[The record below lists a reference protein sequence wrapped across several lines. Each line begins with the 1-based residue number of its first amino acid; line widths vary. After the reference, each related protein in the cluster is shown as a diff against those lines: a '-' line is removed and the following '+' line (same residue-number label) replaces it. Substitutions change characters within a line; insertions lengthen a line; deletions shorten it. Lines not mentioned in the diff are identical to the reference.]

1 MPTSFSDSGS
11 LYSQLIT
18 RLRDVRDIQ
27 SAAAVLQ
34 WDRATY
40 MPLGGAAARGRQLA
54 TLRQVAHEKLCD
66 PALGEILEQLDGE
79 AQQYPYESDEA
90 SLIRVARRDY
100 EQATRVP
107 AGFMARLSHHQTES
121 YLAWAEA
128 REAGTFERVCPYLEK
143 TLDLSREWASFF
155 PDCDRPADSLI
166 ALSDEGMTSRVLE
179 ELFSQLR
186 GELVPIVQAIA
197 AAPPIDTK
205 LLQQEFPET
214 AQLNFCAKLM
224 ERIGY
229 DFSRGRQDATLHPFT
244 TSFSINDVRITTR
257 TDLHNLTESL
267 FCSLH
272 EMGHA
277 LYEQNIDLALEA
289 TPLADGTSSGIHES
303 QSRLW
308 ENLVGRSRAFWEC
321 FYPRLQGF
329 FLRQLGQSS
338 VCDFYRAI
346 NRVACTPIRT
356 AADEVTYNLHVMIRF
371 ELEVAMLEGKL
382 SVEDLP
388 EAWNSCY
395 KRDLG
400 ITPTHP
406 NEGVLQDVHWYAKL
420 IGGQFQGYTLGNLI
434 ASQLFET
441 ALKEHPEI
449 PVDLER
455 GNFSTLLTWLQ
466 RNVYRHGRKFTADEL
481 VDRITGMPIHI
492 DPFLRYIRSKYGD
505 LYDLDL

>member
-1 MPTSFSDSGS
+1 MSIPLSESGS

-18 RLRDVRDIQ
+18 RLRDVRDVQ

-40 MPLGGAAARGRQLA
+40 MPLGGATARGRQLA

-66 PALGEILEQLDGE
+66 PALGELLEDIE
-79 AQQYPYESDEA
+79 AEVDSYPYDSDEA

-100 EQATRVP
+100 DQARRVS
-107 AGFMARLSHHQTES
+107 GEFMARLSSHQTDT
-121 YLAWAEA
+121 YLAWAQA
-128 REAGTFERVCPYLEK
+128 REESDFQRVCPYLEK

-155 PDCDRPADSLI
+155 PECDRPADSLI
-166 ALSDEGMTSRVLE
+166 ALSDEGMTSRILE

-186 GELVPIVQAIA
+186 GELVQIVQAIA
-197 AAPPIDTK
+197 QAPRPDTQ
-205 LLQQEFPET
+205 LLQQQFSES
-214 AQLNFCAKLM
+214 AQLNFCQKLM

-257 TDLHNLTESL
+257 TDPNNLTESL

-277 LYEQNIDLALEA
+277 LYEQNIDPALEA

-346 NRVACTPIRT
+346 NHVACTPIRT

-382 SVEDLP
+382 SIQDLP
-388 EAWNSCY
+388 DAWNSCY
-395 KRDLG
+395 ERDLG
-400 ITPTHP
+400 ITPA
-406 NEGVLQDVHWYAKL
+406 NDREGVLQDVHWYSNL

-455 GNFSTLLTWLQ
+455 GNFSTLLTWLE

-505 LYDLDL
+505 LYQIEL

>member
-1 MPTSFSDSGS
+1 
-11 LYSQLIT
+11 
-18 RLRDVRDIQ
+18 
-27 SAAAVLQ
+27 
-34 WDRATY
+34 
-40 MPLGGAAARGRQLA
+40 
-54 TLRQVAHEKLCD
+54 
-66 PALGEILEQLDGE
+66 
-79 AQQYPYESDEA
+79 
-90 SLIRVARRDY
+90 
-100 EQATRVP
+100 
-107 AGFMARLSHHQTES
+107 
-121 YLAWAEA
+121 
-128 REAGTFERVCPYLEK
+128 
-143 TLDLSREWASFF
+143 
-155 PDCDRPADSLI
+155 
-166 ALSDEGMTSRVLE
+166 MTSAILE

-186 GELVPIVQAIA
+186 GELVDIVQAIA
-197 AAPPIDTK
+197 QAPAPDSK
-205 LLQQEFPET
+205 LLQQQFSET
-214 AQLNFCAKLM
+214 SQLNFCKTLM

-257 TDLHNLTESL
+257 TDPNNLTESL

-277 LYEQNIDLALEA
+277 LYEQNIDPALEA
-289 TPLADGTSSGIHES
+289 TPLADGSSSGIHES

-308 ENLVGRSRAFWEC
+308 ENIVGRSRAFWEC
-321 FYPRLQGF
+321 FYPRLQGL

-338 VCDFYRAI
+338 VCDFYRTI

-382 SVEDLP
+382 SVQDLP

-395 KRDLG
+395 ERDLE
-400 ITPTHP
+400 ITPRSDKD
-406 NEGVLQDVHWYAKL
+406 GVLQDVHWYSQL

-441 ALKEHPEI
+441 ALKQHPEI

-455 GNFSTLLTWLQ
+455 GQFTSLLTWLQ

-481 VDRITGMPIHI
+481 VDRITGMPIHP

-505 LYDLDL
+505 LYKLDL